1 MVIKVNDK
9 NFKEEVTNSKGKVL
23 VDFNANWC
31 GPCQM
36 LKPIIEELSE
46 KKKDIKFVSINVDEV
61 DELNE
66 KFNISSIPCIVLFQ
80 DGKELKR
87 TVGFISEEEL
97 IKWID
102 E

>member
-1 MVIKVNDK
+1 MVIEVNDK
-9 NFKEEVTNSKGKVL
+9 NFKEEVTNAKGKVL

-36 LKPIIEELSE
+36 LKPIIEDLSE
-46 KKKDIKFVSINVDEV
+46 ENKDIKFVSINVDEV
-61 DELNE
+61 DELNHE
-66 KFNISSIPCIVLFQ
+66 YNISSIPCLILFE

-87 TVGFISEEEL
+87 TVGFISKEDL
-97 IKWID
+97 IEWTK